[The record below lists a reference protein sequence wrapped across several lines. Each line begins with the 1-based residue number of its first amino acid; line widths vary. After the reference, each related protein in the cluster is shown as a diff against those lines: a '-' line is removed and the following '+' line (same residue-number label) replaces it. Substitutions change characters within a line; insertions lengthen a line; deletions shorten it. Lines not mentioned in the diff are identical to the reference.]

1 MASEPTPTPGSAPTA
16 PTSSG
21 SSSAKSAADIAKELG
36 AVYGSSSAA
45 GGTKDPLVYLGQ
57 NSMLQGEM
65 RYTAGTSYYDK
76 TDKLSSVSNQYYNWD
91 QKTKDKFLTQL
102 SLAGIDTT
110 SLKDAD
116 VAKLW
121 GSYAEQAASY
131 YAAGTKL
138 TPWDILSKDREQ
150 REAYLKTPRSVTQT
164 QTTSNLSTGAD
175 SHALFLQAA
184 QSLLG
189 RDPTKSEVSSF
200 QKALNAY
207 EKKNPTVSTTT
218 SNYVGDTLQS
228 QNTTTKG
235 GVTDAS
241 RGLMAT
247 EDIKADPEY
256 GAYQAATTYFGALMD
271 MIGS

>member
-21 SSSAKSAADIAKELG
+21 SSSAKSAKEIAQELG
-36 AVYGSSSAA
+36 ALNSSSS
-45 GGTKDPLVYLGQ
+45 GGTKDPLVYLGNNGLPQ
-57 NSMLQGEM
+57 AEM
-65 RYTAGTSYYDK
+65 RFTAGTSYYDK
-76 TDKLSSVSNQYYNWD
+76 TDKLSQVSNQYYNWD

-102 SLAGIDTT
+102 SLAGYDTN
-110 SLKDAD
+110 SLKDSD
-116 VAKLW
+116 IAKLW
-121 GSYAEQAASY
+121 GGYAEQAASY
-131 YAAGTKL
+131 YSAGVKL

-150 REAYLKTPRSVTQT
+150 RESYLKTPRTVTQT
-164 QTTSNLSTGAD
+164 QTTSSLSTGAD
-175 SHALFLQAA
+175 AHALFLQAA

-207 EKKNPTVSTTT
+207 EQKNPTVSTTT

-228 QNTTTKG
+228 QNTSTKG
-235 GVTDAS
+235 GVTDAA
-241 RGLMAT
+241 RGLIAT

-256 GAYQAATTYFGALMD
+256 GAYQAATTYFGALQD